1 MQATIQDLW
10 LQARSGHPGA
20 IARLMNRNLEIKGIR
35 AQARRQGTCLQIM
48 LESARS
54 LPPDA
59 CLQYILRGL
68 KRLDPD
74 GILSI
79 RVHGRLQGD
88 DWPEWTES
96 LDLKSIL
103 PRSVDTTIS
112 TALAAA
118 QPTANPAKILAAEA
132 IAPQR
137 SSSTTIAPG
146 ITSEPAHP
154 ADPPLSPLSYTRRT
168 TPQRSSSVALG
179 LFAVASAGV
188 LGWQW
193 YVQNLLTEPATPL
206 TPNQEQGN
214 PDANPLSPVPEPLP
228 GLMDQNQAPMM
239 RRIRIKSVGD
249 MVPGTNFPNNR
260 LPQDP
265 HSLFESI
272 KPYLQGADIL
282 LGNYESTLTDHP
294 HAFKDTSRGLA
305 FAFRSPPAY
314 AKVFR
319 EVGFDIL
326 NIANNHSYD
335 FNEQG
340 FQDTMRHIRDAGME
354 VVGDENQIVYMEA
367 NGVKTAFIGFATYPG
382 QNQVQDLK
390 GGAALVQQAKKNADV
405 VVITFHAGAEGSDA
419 IHTRN
424 QTEYFYG
431 ENRGNIVQFSRVM
444 IDHGADLVI
453 GHGPHVPRA
462 LELYKGR
469 LIAYSLGNFI
479 GYKTLGT
486 AGVLGKS
493 LILDVELD
501 GSGRFIDGK
510 IIPVRLDNQG
520 IPRLDDDF
528 ASVQLIR
535 RLTQTDFPATP
546 LEIDRLGQII
556 SSEETEAQATPG
568 KTQSTS
574 P

>member
-10 LQARSGHPGA
+10 VQARSGHAGA
-20 IARLMNRNLEIKGIR
+20 IASLMNRNLHVKGIR

-54 LPPDA
+54 LPPEA

-74 GILSI
+74 GILSL

-88 DWPEWTES
+88 DWPEWTEN
-96 LDLKSIL
+96 LDLKSVL
-103 PRSVDTTIS
+103 PRAVVDTTIS
-112 TALAAA
+112 SALAA
-118 QPTANPAKILAAEA
+118 PEPATYSTNVLTTDVAVPQLPAAATHES
-132 IAPQR
+132 APSSESVVSASGDSAPSRR
-137 SSSTTIAPG
+137 SSN
-146 ITSEPAHP
+146 
-154 ADPPLSPLSYTRRT
+154 L
-168 TPQRSSSVALG
+168 ALG
-179 LFAVASAGV
+179 VFAVASAGV

-193 YVQNLLTEPATPL
+193 YVQTLLTGPPTLLNPS
-206 TPNQEQGN
+206 QEQNQSEPNSVN
-214 PDANPLSPVPEPLP
+214 PAPDPLP
-228 GLMDQNQAPMM
+228 GVIEQQQAPAM

-249 MVPGTNFPNNR
+249 MVPGTNFPSNR

-265 HSLFESI
+265 YSLFEAI

-282 LGNYESTLTDHP
+282 LGNYESTITDHP
-294 HAFKDTSRGLA
+294 HPFKDVSRGMT
-305 FAFRSPPAY
+305 FAFRSPPSY

-340 FQDTMRHIRDAGME
+340 FQDTMRHIREAGME
-354 VVGDENQIVYMEA
+354 VVGDEKQIVYMEA
-367 NGVKTAFIGFATYPG
+367 NGVKTAFIGFATYEG
-382 QNQVQDLK
+382 QNRVQDLK
-390 GGAALVQQAKKNADV
+390 GGAALVQEAKKNADV
-405 VVITFHAGAEGSDA
+405 VVVTFHAGAEGSDA

-424 QTEYFYG
+424 QTEIFYG
-431 ENRGNIVQFSRVM
+431 EDRGNVVQFSRVM

-486 AGVLGKS
+486 AGVLGQS

-520 IPRLDDDF
+520 IPRLDNDF

-556 SSEETEAQATPG
+556 STEEQEE
-568 KTQSTS
+568 QSAAS
-574 P
+574 QGQ

>member
-10 LQARSGHPGA
+10 LQARLGHPGA
-20 IARLMNRNLEIKGIR
+20 IAHLMNRNLQIKGIR
-35 AQARRQGTCLQIM
+35 AQARRQGSCLQIM

-74 GILSI
+74 GIISI

-88 DWPEWTES
+88 DWPEWTKN
-96 LDLKSIL
+96 LDLKSVL
-103 PRSVDTTIS
+103 PQSMVDTTIS
-112 TALAAA
+112 TALATPQSAL
-118 QPTANPAKILAAEA
+118 NPAKTLAAETVTPQLSPPAA
-132 IAPQR
+132 IAPE
-137 SSSTTIAPG
+137 
-146 ITSEPAHP
+146 ITSGPATP
-154 ADPPLSPLSYTRRT
+154 ADPALSSPSPNATRT
-168 TPQRSSSVALG
+168 TPQRSSTVALG

-193 YVQNLLTEPATPL
+193 YAQNLLTEPVPALPS
-206 TPNQEQGN
+206 NQEQSS
-214 PDANPLSPVPEPLP
+214 PDANPLSPVPESLP
-228 GLMDQNQAPMM
+228 GLIDQNQAPAM

-260 LPQDP
+260 LPEDP
-265 HSLFESI
+265 HRLFEAI

-294 HAFKDTSRGLA
+294 HPFKDTSRGMT
-305 FAFRSPPAY
+305 FAFRSPPSY
-314 AKVFR
+314 AKLFR
-319 EVGFDIL
+319 EVGFNIL

-340 FQDTMRHIRDAGME
+340 FQDTMRHIREAGME

-405 VVITFHAGAEGSDA
+405 VVVTFHAGAEGSDA

-520 IPRLDDDF
+520 IPRLDNDF

-535 RLTQTDFPATP
+535 RLTATDFPATP

-556 SSEETEAQATPG
+556 SSEEQQEEVR
-568 KTQSTS
+568 QSQ
-574 P
+574 